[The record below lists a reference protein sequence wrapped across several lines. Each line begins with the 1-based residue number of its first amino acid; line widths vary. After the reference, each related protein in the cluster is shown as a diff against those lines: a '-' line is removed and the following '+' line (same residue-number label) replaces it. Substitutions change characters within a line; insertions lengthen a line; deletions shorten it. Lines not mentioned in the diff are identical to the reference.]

1 MELPAGME
9 KALIRCIDFIFMLL
23 PRQSPGPDKLKN
35 CKVISHR
42 GEHDNIT
49 VFENTIPAFGS
60 ALEQGVWGIEFDV
73 RWTRDLQPVVAHDPD
88 LKRVFGIDTSIA
100 EVEFDELRSLCPQV
114 PLLSEVVERYSRKMH
129 FMIELKEEPY
139 PDPARQNAIFK
150 DCFSSLQ
157 PGKDYHLMTLTPDM
171 FDLITFAP
179 PSCFIP
185 IAMLNM
191 SSFSRLALAKNYR
204 GVAGHY
210 LLLTRTILEKHR
222 EKGQQVGT
230 GYPASKNCLFREV
243 NRGVEWIFS
252 NKAGKLMT
260 IISRLAKSEL

>member
-1 MELPAGME
+1 MKLPAGIE

-23 PRQSPGPDKLKN
+23 PRQAPAPDKLKA
-35 CKVISHR
+35 CKIVSHR

-49 VFENTIPAFGS
+49 VCENTIAAFDR
-60 ALEQGVWGIEFDV
+60 ALEQGIWGIEFDV
-73 RWTRDLQPVVAHDPD
+73 RWTRDLQPVVVHDPD
-88 LKRVFGIDTSIA
+88 LERVFGIETTVA

-114 PLLSEVVERYSRKMH
+114 PLLSEVVTKYGRKIH
-129 FMIELKEEPY
+129 FMIELKKESY
-139 PDPARQNAIFK
+139 RDPARQNAIFK
-150 DCFSSLQ
+150 DLFSSLQ
-157 PGKDYHLMTLTPDM
+157 PGNDYHLMTLAPEM

-179 PSCFIP
+179 PSSFIP

-191 SSFSRLALAKNYR
+191 SKFSSLALGKNYR

-210 LLLTRTILEKHR
+210 LLLTNTILKKHHK
-222 EKGQQVGT
+222 KGQQVGT

-252 NKAGKLMT
+252 NNAGKLMT
-260 IISRLAKSEL
+260 IISRLTKSEL

>member
-1 MELPAGME
+1 MELPAGIE
-9 KALIRCIDFIFMLL
+9 KLFIQGADFIYMLL
-23 PRQSPGPDKLKN
+23 PRPSPGPDKLKA
-35 CKVISHR
+35 CKIVSHR

-49 VFENTIPAFGS
+49 VLENTMAAFDS

-88 LKRVFGIDTSIA
+88 LKRVFGIETTIA
-100 EVEFDELRSLCPQV
+100 AVESDELRSRCPDV
-114 PLLSEVVERYSRKMH
+114 PLLTEVVAKFGKKMH
-129 FMIELKEEPY
+129 FMIELKAEIY

-150 DCFSSLQ
+150 DCFTFLQ
-157 PGKDYHLMTLTPDM
+157 PQRDYHLMTLAPDM

-179 PSCFIP
+179 PASFIP

-191 SSFSRLALAKNYR
+191 SSCSSLALEKNYR

-210 LLLTRTILEKHR
+210 LLLSNAILKKHR
-222 EKGQQVGT
+222 QKGQQVGT
-230 GYPASKNCLFREV
+230 GYPASKYCLFREI

-252 NKAGKLMT
+252 NNAGELMT
-260 IISRLAKSEL
+260 IISRLTN

>member
-1 MELPAGME
+1 MELPAGIE
-9 KALIRCIDFIFMLL
+9 KFLIQGADFIFMLL
-23 PRQSPGPDKLKN
+23 PRPSPGPDKLKA
-35 CKVISHR
+35 CKIVSHR

-49 VFENTIPAFGS
+49 VLENTMAAFDS

-88 LKRVFGIDTSIA
+88 LKRVFGIETTIA
-100 EVEFDELRSLCPQV
+100 AVEFDELRSRCPDV
-114 PLLSEVVERYSRKMH
+114 PLLTEVVAKFGQKLH
-129 FMIELKEEPY
+129 FMIELKAEVY

-150 DCFSSLQ
+150 DCFTSLQ
-157 PGKDYHLMTLTPDM
+157 PQKDYHLMTLTPDM

-179 PSCFIP
+179 PSSFIP

-191 SSFSRLALAKNYR
+191 SSLSRLALKKNYR

-210 LLLTRTILEKHR
+210 LLLSNAILKKHR
-222 EKGQQVGT
+222 QLNQQVGT
-230 GYPASKNCLFREV
+230 GYPASKFCLFREV

-252 NKAGKLMT
+252 NNAGELMT
-260 IISRLAKSEL
+260 IISRLTN